1 MLDPV
6 NTPTLVQAHG
16 WTTKT
21 LQTMQGLLDPL
32 RETAPDV
39 TMVAASGSLGRLE
52 ALSHSDCDLIVL
64 VGNEAAADSA
74 RCEKAM
80 QAVWQ
85 VLEPLGLRLP
95 KSYGIYATPASH
107 EQICDYSTLGQI
119 ADDRD
124 IFGKRM
130 QVLLDAKPVYGQHAF
145 RQLQRGLLERY
156 ADGFLI
162 YDQRREWVYLLNDLL
177 RYFRSYCGWHQF
189 DLSHEAIDN
198 WYMRNAKLR
207 NSRIPMFAALIFLL
221 GECSK
226 EKKDKIGWL
235 EKHLE
240 MTVLERLQFVYE
252 QNNDDNFPV
261 LLRAYEYYLA
271 EMAKEPVRKKLL
283 GTIPAS
289 LEELHNTS
297 LPEYE
302 ILHENSKTILSEL
315 TRFTLARYGQ
325 WSEAFF
331 EYLLF

>member
-1 MLDPV
+1 MLDPD
-6 NTPTLVQAHG
+6 NTPTLVHAHE

-21 LQTMQGLLDPL
+21 LQFMQELLDSL
-32 RETAPDV
+32 HEMAPEV

-52 ALSHSDCDLIVL
+52 AMSHSDCDLIVI
-64 VGNEAAADSA
+64 VTNEAASDPAC
-74 RCEKAM
+74 CEKAM

-85 VLEPLGLRLP
+85 ALEPLGLRLP

-107 EQICDYSTLGQI
+107 EQICDHSTLGQI
-119 ADDRD
+119 ADDKA

-130 QVLLDAKPVYGQHAF
+130 QILLDAKPVYGQDAF
-145 RQLQRGLLERY
+145 RLLQRGLLERY

-162 YDQRREWVYLLNDLL
+162 YDQRKEWVYLLNDLL

-235 EKHLE
+235 DEHLDK
-240 MTVLERLQFVYE
+240 TVLERLHFVYG
-252 QNNDDNFPV
+252 QNNDENFPV
-261 LLRAYEYYLA
+261 LLNAYEFYLS
-271 EMAKEPVRKKLL
+271 EMAKESVRKRLL
-283 GTIPAS
+283 RTVPGS
-289 LEELHNTS
+289 LEELQNTR

-302 ILHENSKTILSEL
+302 ALHENSDKILSEL